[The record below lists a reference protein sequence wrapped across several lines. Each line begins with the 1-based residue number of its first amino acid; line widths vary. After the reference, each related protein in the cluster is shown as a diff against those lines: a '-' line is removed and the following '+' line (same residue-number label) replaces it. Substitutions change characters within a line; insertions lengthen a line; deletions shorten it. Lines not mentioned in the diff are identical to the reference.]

1 MALLLLL
8 LLGMVLQR
16 GCPVHG
22 ATTSEIYKV
31 GVGEE
36 PTFIHVPKNGET
48 ALGKPAKRIKNKNK
62 KITINN
68 NQRHDICA
76 ASQIHQNTFFNGKSY
91 KTIKTANVSECC
103 RACSTDVVKCIAF
116 TIRIRVQGGAP
127 GDGLCNLFAGG
138 AEVAATD
145 CTGSTK
151 CSSAKLNGMG
161 LRRAKPRANK
171 NDAKNNGERQRLL
184 DLLHER
190 LAALA
195 PYTHDESLTPSPRVV
210 AALAAEHDKVQTS
223 ATPPPV
229 LPPFYREPGDD
240 GPRILG
246 GDRCAAYRNAAPFDK
261 RKLGAAGMFNTGT
274 HLLADLLGLNCE
286 IGLATK
292 GRGWAFQVPWGKHN
306 PVSFRGVR
314 EQHTVG
320 QIKKGKYDGKGDY
333 VLDGDVANILPVL
346 IIKDPLTWMQST
358 DKTRYSLETTVS
370 DTNDKFQRRPLHPV
384 KDTVNKIIY
393 ARGAEFVL
401 EKGNPKPY
409 YAPDEKHIVRH
420 YGSVAHA
427 WNDWNREQIDVP
439 YPTLVIRFEDLLFDA
454 ERTIRAVCTCAGG
467 TAKLPEFQNVDKNT
481 KSNFPG
487 SNSLGSNKDSNNI
500 RGQYK
505 LLYSNETRRWGKY
518 TTDDIRFIKEVVDPK
533 LLAYFRYPLEKPGKP
548 TTPYTML

>member
-1 MALLLLL
+1 MH
-8 LLGMVLQR
+8 
-16 GCPVHG
+16 CFYHP
-22 ATTSEIYKV
+22 Y
-31 GVGEE
+31 
-36 PTFIHVPKNGET
+36 P
-48 ALGKPAKRIKNKNK
+48 
-62 KITINN
+62 
-68 NQRHDICA
+68 CA
-76 ASQIHQNTFFNGKSY
+76 G
-91 KTIKTANVSECC
+91 
-103 RACSTDVVKCIAF
+103 
-116 TIRIRVQGGAP
+116 GGAP
-127 GDGLCNLFAGG
+127 GDGLCSLFAGG

-171 NDAKNNGERQRLL
+171 NDAKNDGERQRLL

-393 ARGAEFVL
+393 ARGAEFAL
-401 EKGNPKPY
+401 EKGKPKPY

-420 YGSVAHA
+420 YGSMAHA

-548 TTPYTML
+548 TVQL